1 MRDKAWDL
9 FAKTGLPQAYCF
21 YKARQRGTERKGRR
35 AEDA

>member
-21 YKARQRGTERKGRR
+21 YKARQRGAGQEGRPP
-35 AEDA
+35 EDA